1 MTQGTISAGAS
12 RALVRRIARA
22 LEAADR
28 PVRLM
33 EVCGTHTMA
42 VFRSGLRSILPEGIT
57 LISGPGCPVC
67 VTTPGYMDRALAIS
81 RIPDVTVATYGDMIR
96 VPGSQS
102 GTGGAGRK
110 LPGSAGSLEEER
122 SRGADVRVVYSSTD
136 ALKLAKELPDRRVV
150 FLAVGFET
158 TAPAIAAT
166 ALTAQ
171 GEDTHNFYLLAA
183 PKLIPP
189 AMEAVLAG
197 EAAID
202 GFLCPGHVSVI
213 IGSAAYEPIARKHR
227 VPCVVA
233 GFEPP
238 EVLLGIAE
246 ACEQVALGRAE
257 VEIAY
262 RHAVT
267 RDGNVR
273 AREVMYEV
281 FEPIDAEWRG
291 LGVIPKSGLALK
303 RRFSAM
309 DAEKKF
315 EVELP
320 ASREPEGCRCGE
332 VLAGVLSPEDCGLFA
347 HACTPETPVGPCM
360 VSSEGTCAA
369 HFKYGRRR

>member
-1 MTQGTISAGAS
+1 MTRGTISAEAS
-12 RALVRRIARA
+12 HALVRRITRA
-22 LEAADR
+22 LEAAGR

-42 VFRSGLRSILPEGIT
+42 IFRSGIRSIPPDGIT

-67 VTTPGYMDRALAIS
+67 VTPPGYMDRAIAIS
-81 RIPDVTVATYGDMIR
+81 RLPGVTVATYGDMIR
-96 VPGSQS
+96 VPGS
-102 GTGGAGRK
+102 
-110 LPGSAGSLEEER
+110 GSSLEEER

-158 TAPAIAAT
+158 TAPGLAAT
-166 ALTAQ
+166 ALSAER
-171 GEDTHNFYLLAA
+171 EDVDNFYLLAA

-197 EAAID
+197 GAALD

-213 IGSAAYEPIARKHR
+213 IGSAAYEPVAREHHI
-227 VPCVVA
+227 PCVVA
-233 GFEPP
+233 GFEPS

-246 ACEQVALGRAE
+246 ACEQVALGRGK

-262 RHAVT
+262 EHAVT
-267 RDGNVR
+267 RDGNAR

-281 FEPIDAEWRG
+281 FEPVDAEWRG
-291 LGVIPKSGLALK
+291 LGTIPQSGLALK
-303 RRFSAM
+303 ERFSGM
-309 DAEKKF
+309 DVEKKL

-320 ASREPEGCRCGE
+320 ASHEPEGCRCGE
-332 VLAGVLSPEDCGLFA
+332 VLAGVLSPQECGLFA
-347 HACTPETPVGPCM
+347 RACSPETPVGPCM

-369 HFKYGRRR
+369 HFKYGLAGRGKQ